1 MDAIWRSFTVW
12 SVLDILILS
21 VLIYNILK
29 LVKRTKS
36 AQVIAGVGI
45 VVVVVLASSA
55 FPLTA
60 IHWLFQKF
68 YSSILLILVILFQ
81 EEIRLALSKIGN
93 RPVGGRG
100 GKSSSFA
107 DAGVHEVSRVAFELS
122 KKKIGALM
130 VMERNIILNRY
141 LDIGISLDSKIS
153 KELLLAI
160 FHPTSPIHDGAVV
173 IQKGRIAA
181 AGCFLP
187 LTKTKNLQQEYG
199 TRHRAAIGI
208 SEETDAVVVVVS
220 EEKGTVLLVTDGTIV
235 LQKDAEML
243 QLALK
248 NALFISKPDFGD
260 PVQGVAG

>member
-1 MDAIWRSFTVW
+1 MDTIWHSFTGW
-12 SVLDILILS
+12 SVLDILLLS
-21 VLIYNILK
+21 VVIYNILK
-29 LVKRTKS
+29 LVKKTRS
-36 AQVIAGVGI
+36 SQVIVGVGI

-55 FPLTA
+55 VPLIA

-93 RPVGGRG
+93 RPASRVG
-100 GKSSSFA
+100 KASSFA
-107 DAGVHEVSRVAFELS
+107 DAGVHEVSRVAFDLA
-122 KKKIGALM
+122 KKKVGALL

-141 LDIGISLDSKIS
+141 LDVGISVDSKIS
-153 KELLLAI
+153 KELLMAI
-160 FHPTSPIHDGAVV
+160 FHPTSPIHDGAVM

-220 EEKGTVLLVTDGTIV
+220 EEKGTVLLVMDGSVV
-235 LQKDAEML
+235 LQSDAEML
-243 QLALK
+243 QIALK
-248 NALFISKPDFGD
+248 NALFITKSEFRELP
-260 PVQGVAG
+260 QGVGG

>member
-1 MDAIWRSFTVW
+1 MDATWRSFTWW
-12 SVLDILILS
+12 SALDIFLLS
-21 VLIYNILK
+21 VLIYSILK
-29 LVKRTKS
+29 LVKRTRS
-36 AQVIAGVGI
+36 AQVITGVGI
-45 VVVVVLASSA
+45 VVVVFLASSA
-55 FPLTA
+55 IPLVA

-93 RPVGGRG
+93 RHVSRI
-100 GKSSSFA
+100 GKASASA
-107 DAGVHEVSRVAFELS
+107 DADVHEISRVAFDLA
-122 KKKIGALM
+122 KRKIGALL

-141 LDIGISLDSKIS
+141 LDIGISIDSKIS

-173 IQKGRIAA
+173 VQKGRIAA

-187 LTKTKNLQQEYG
+187 LTKTKNLQQEFG

-220 EEKGTVLLVTDGTIV
+220 EEKGTVLLVIDGSIR
-235 LQKDAEML
+235 LQNDAEML
-243 QLALK
+243 QIALK
-248 NALFISKPDFGD
+248 AALFSTQPELGE
-260 PVQGVAG
+260 VVG